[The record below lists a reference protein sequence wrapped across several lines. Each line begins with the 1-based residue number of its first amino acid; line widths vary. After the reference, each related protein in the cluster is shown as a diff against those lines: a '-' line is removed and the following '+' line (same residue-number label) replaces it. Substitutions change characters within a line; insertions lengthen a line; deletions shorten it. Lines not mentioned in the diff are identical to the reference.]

1 MITIAKPPHNR
12 KLGLLEVSL
21 TKQRLKP
28 LWGTALDWVRDDIEK
43 VIINSRFLEGA
54 SFSWVTIAIRY
65 GLKDDKKPDY
75 QIINKKFGDLPLS
88 IEVDTNKLIDSSIHE
103 LKLIF
108 GKAVLVALIHAG
120 QKFERPVNELTEK
133 LNSL

>member
-1 MITIAKPPHNR
+1 MNTVAKPPHDR

-43 VIINSRFLEGA
+43 IIIHSNFLDGA
-54 SFSWVTIAIRY
+54 PFSWVTIAIRY
-65 GLKDDKKPDY
+65 GLKDDEKPDY
-75 QIINKKFGDLPLS
+75 QSINKKFGDLPLS
-88 IEVDTNKLIDSSIHE
+88 IEIDTNKLIDASINE

-108 GKAVLVALIHAG
+108 ERTVLVALIDAG
-120 QKFERPVNELTEK
+120 QRFERPVIALKEK
-133 LNSL
+133 LDSL